1 MGFRA
6 AAAPCRRWLGWIP
19 RNRYLARPS
28 QPRGG
33 SERQDRLWALLTPT
47 RVPAGGEQRP
57 GAVPQRSQSAPGMG
71 NIACVPQAPGGFR
84 SSFRRK
90 PSLKKEQNG
99 KKKLPSFF
107 GIDGGQER
115 DTTTDKILQYI
126 PAKIIPKQENQKEN
140 LDQRFPSLFKKGRR
154 KTVVRN
160 LGKIIYYSKVKF
172 KFQHC
177 QEVNSCFLELFQ
189 SYLYFQSTGPNGL
202 TYQGLLPLKELEVQE
217 LGPGQSPGQQD
228 HAFHI
233 SGPLL
238 NPLVV
243 FCQSEAEL
251 KQWLYHLEKQ
261 IQLCGGSLALP
272 LLSQSGWTRS
282 PGDKEEL
289 RWSVQN
295 LPVQDWR
302 GTQRES
308 LGEILCVSKVKLQHL
323 PFQEQHDR
331 LLVLY
336 PSTLVIVSEEPSG
349 LCFKGELPLNA
360 IQVLFEENDKT
371 SFLIEGGCPAR
382 GGRTWHSHGGAR
394 GCAHPPAGQPGSL
407 NCPLGNLGCSVSWQ
421 EGSTKGRAFP
431 APPDPVECGVGWSRR
446 VSEGSSPGSA
456 VGDVFPGRLINSIRV
471 TCPSYQDYQEWL
483 YCLKTAQFRNADSS
497 LSGSESFSVGSKPPH
512 PSQFPSSG
520 RGSLSSDGWTNS
532 WASGGRV
539 TTLTQLSQT
548 SGSLPDGHSFLLTP
562 EGRLLQE
569 PLSPGYSQPLHSLAQ
584 PSWPSSGLPTQELR
598 RGNSARK
605 SKGKSSGQ
613 QVPSQDP
620 ERSVCSRIPENPK
633 AEMQSPVYQEPY
645 SAQGPQQH
653 PLAQLELG
661 RFLQCHGQT
670 GPAQG
675 TVPGAQQLSLEQWH
689 CQPLPGHCREV
700 PTVPIYSTPGTSRR
714 LQLRAPAQGSYLG
727 EVSLGTALWGAGD
740 TQRVQGTLGDA
751 GDI

>member
-1 MGFRA
+1 
-6 AAAPCRRWLGWIP
+6 
-19 RNRYLARPS
+19 
-28 QPRGG
+28 
-33 SERQDRLWALLTPT
+33 
-47 RVPAGGEQRP
+47 
-57 GAVPQRSQSAPGMG
+57 MG

-126 PAKIIPKQENQKEN
+126 PAKIIQKQENQKEN

-154 KTVVRN
+154 KTIVRN
-160 LGKIIYYSKVKF
+160 LGKMIYYSKVKF

-177 QEVNSCFLELFQ
+177 QEVNNCFLELFQ

-202 TYQGLLPLKELEVQE
+202 TYQGLLPLKELEVRE
-217 LGPGQSPGQQD
+217 LGAGQSPGQQE

-243 FCQSEAEL
+243 FCSSEAEL

-261 IQLCGGSLALP
+261 IQLCGGDLALP
-272 LLSQSGWTRS
+272 LLSQSGWTPS
-282 PGDKEEL
+282 TGDKEEL
-289 RWSVQN
+289 RWSMQN
-295 LPVQDWR
+295 LPVQEWR

-336 PSTLVIVSEEPSG
+336 PSTLVIVSEEPDG

-360 IQVLFEENDKT
+360 IQVLFEENDKS
-371 SFLIEGGCPAR
+371 SFLIE
-382 GGRTWHSHGGAR
+382 
-394 GCAHPPAGQPGSL
+394 
-407 NCPLGNLGCSVSWQ
+407 
-421 EGSTKGRAFP
+421 
-431 APPDPVECGVGWSRR
+431 
-446 VSEGSSPGSA
+446 
-456 VGDVFPGRLINSIRV
+456 GRLINSIRV

-497 LSGSESFSVGSKPPH
+497 LSGSESFSGPKPPQAG
-512 PSQFPSSG
+512 QFPSSG
-520 RGSLSSDGWTNS
+520 RGSLSSDGRTNS

-539 TTLTQLSQT
+539 TTLTQLSQA
-548 SGSLPDGHSFLLTP
+548 SGSLPDGHSLLLGT
-562 EGRLLQE
+562 EGRLLEE

-584 PSWPSSGLPTQELR
+584 PSWPSSALPTQELR
-598 RGNSARK
+598 RGNS
-605 SKGKSSGQ
+605 GKSGGQ
-613 QVPSQDP
+613 QLPSQEP
-620 ERSVCSRIPENPK
+620 ARSLCSLVSQIPA

-645 SAQGPQQH
+645 SAHGS
-653 PLAQLELG
+653 QLELG
-661 RFLQCHGQT
+661 RLDIPYPHMY
-670 GPAQG
+670 PA
-675 TVPGAQQLSLEQWH
+675 PHL
-689 CQPLPGHCREV
+689 
-700 PTVPIYSTPGTSRR
+700 
-714 LQLRAPAQGSYLG
+714 
-727 EVSLGTALWGAGD
+727 GAGGSSGPQELAD
-740 TQRVQGTLGDA
+740 VPCPCQDSPSQHDYAELQSFQSDFSYDNLWEAEEREPCSRCSPCAQHIYHV
-751 GDI
+751 